1 MPEISVEIGGREF
14 KVACGAGEELHL
26 RTAAGLLDGE
36 SKKVSAAAGQLPESR
51 MLLMSGLMLADRM
64 SAQVEQE
71 RYAEERI
78 DTLETRL
85 REAEDRAAK
94 LRFELETIKETT
106 PAPAPAPSH
115 LAASDEGQEALVA
128 LERLAGDLEALA
140 GELEAGAN
148 G

>member
-1 MPEISVEIGGREF
+1 MPEISVEIGGRQF

-78 DTLETRL
+78 ETLETRL

-94 LRFELETIKETT
+94 LRFELEKAKET
-106 PAPAPAPSH
+106 PAPAPVEV
-115 LAASDEGQEALVA
+115 AASDEGAEALAA
-128 LERLAGDLEALA
+128 LERIAVDLEALA
-140 GELEAGAN
+140 GIMEASAN
-148 G
+148 D